1 MKILSTYWQS
11 TILGILGVVGFSLTL
26 PATRLAV
33 AELDPTFVGLGRAI
47 IAAVIAAIALVM
59 ARAQR
64 PVGMQWLRLGGTA
77 IGVVIGFPLLSTWAM
92 TTVPATHGAVVV
104 GLLPLSTALFG
115 AWLAGER
122 PRLVFWASTIVG
134 SITIAIFSLSS
145 GGGSFQTGDYLLL
158 GAVIAAGFG
167 YAEGARLSRE
177 LGAWQTISWALVISA
192 PILLLP
198 AFQTMPHHIASVS
211 WQSLCGFA
219 YVGVVSMFLAF
230 VVWYKGLALGGIAR
244 IGQLQLLQPF
254 LTIFAAVLLLHEQVS
269 WAGVL
274 AALIVIACVVI
285 GRLAGK
291 TSNNTNTDC
300 TSFSYDITLAPKNS
314 RLSHLVTLHEV
325 HKYDKSNNCPNRKN
339 M

>member
-1 MKILSTYWQS
+1 MKTLSAHWQS
-11 TILGILGVVGFSLTL
+11 TLFGTLGVVGFSLTL

-33 AELDPTFVGLGRAI
+33 TELDPTFVGLGRAI
-47 IAAVIAAIALVM
+47 IAGAIAGIALVI
-59 ARAQR
+59 ARAPK

-92 TTVPATHGAVVV
+92 TSVPAAHGAVVV

-122 PRLVFWASTIVG
+122 PRPIFWASTIAG
-134 SITIAIFSLSS
+134 SITIAFFSLASS
-145 GGGSFQTGDYLLL
+145 GGSFQTGDLLLL

-198 AFQTMPHHIASVS
+198 VLETMPHHIALVG

-219 YVGVVSMFLAF
+219 YVSVVSMFLAF

-254 LTIFAAVLLLHEQVS
+254 LTILAAALLLHEHVS
-269 WAGVL
+269 WPEVL
-274 AALIVIACVVI
+274 AALIVIACVLI
-285 GRLAGK
+285 GRKAGA
-291 TSNNTNTDC
+291 TPNNTPGT
-300 TSFSYDITLAPKNS
+300 TLQRDA
-314 RLSHLVTLHEV
+314 T
-325 HKYDKSNNCPNRKN
+325 
-339 M
+339 

>member
-1 MKILSTYWQS
+1 MKTLSVLWKS
-11 TILGILGVVGFSLTL
+11 TILGALGVVGFSLTL

-47 IAAVIAAIALVM
+47 VAALIAGVALAIFHAP
-59 ARAQR
+59 R
-64 PVGMQWLRLGGTA
+64 PVGMQWLRLCGTA

-92 TTVPATHGAVVV
+92 TTVPAAHGAVVV

-122 PRLVFWASTIVG
+122 PRPLFWASTIVG
-134 SITIAIFSLSS
+134 SITIAFFSLSS
-145 GGGSFQTGDYLLL
+145 GGGSFHTGDFLLL

-192 PILLLP
+192 PILLFP
-198 AFQTMPHHIASVS
+198 ALKTMPHHIASVG

-219 YVGVVSMFLAF
+219 YVSVVSMYLAF
-230 VVWYKGLALGGIAR
+230 VVWYKGLALGGIAQ

-254 LTIFAAVLLLHEQVS
+254 LTILAAGMLLHELVS
-269 WAGVL
+269 WGEVL
-274 AALIVIACVVI
+274 AALIVIACVLI
-285 GRLAGK
+285 GRRAGA
-291 TSNNTNTDC
+291 SPNNTASTMLQRD
-300 TSFSYDITLAPKNS
+300 APES
-314 RLSHLVTLHEV
+314 AR
-325 HKYDKSNNCPNRKN
+325 P
-339 M
+339 

>member
-1 MKILSTYWQS
+1 MKTLSTHSQS
-11 TILGILGVVGFSLTL
+11 IIFGLFGVVGFSLTL

-33 AELDPTFVGLGRAI
+33 TELDPTFVGLGRAI
-47 IAAVIAAIALVM
+47 IAAAIAGIALFL

-64 PVGMQWLRLGGTA
+64 PVGIQWLRLCGTA

-92 TTVPATHGAVVV
+92 TTVPAAHGAVVV

-122 PRLVFWASTIVG
+122 PRPLFWASTIVG
-134 SITIAIFSLSS
+134 SATIAFFSLSS
-145 GGGSFQTGDYLLL
+145 GGGTFHTGDFLLL

-192 PILLLP
+192 LVLLIP
-198 AFQTMPHHIASVS
+198 ALETMPHSFASIG

-219 YVGVVSMFLAF
+219 YVSVISMFLAF

-254 LTIFAAVLLLHEQVS
+254 LTILAAAILLREHVS
-269 WAGVL
+269 WVEVL
-274 AALIVIACVVI
+274 AALIVIACVIV
-285 GRLAGK
+285 GRGAGA
-291 TSNNTNTDC
+291 TRNNIANP
-300 TSFSYDITLAPKNS
+300 TLQRDAPQAA
-314 RLSHLVTLHEV
+314 R
-325 HKYDKSNNCPNRKN
+325 P
-339 M
+339 